1 MNGKDNIFNS
11 LIKETSEE
19 IKKIIKVQKEKN
31 KRSKFRNIFSEHFFN
46 EDKR

>member
-31 KRSKFRNIFSEHFFN
+31 KRSKFRKSEHFFN